1 MVIPGEWYIGVN
13 LLMDLL
19 CLSCAGRLCG
29 GRARPVR
36 LLLAAA
42 LGTGLSMAALACW
55 GARCAG
61 YAALPIALIMALSA
75 FGPERC
81 PRGTAGLMLTGLL
94 AAGAAGHLNRLG
106 MNAAGAALCCAP
118 AAWYGLRLLLRAR
131 SRAGE
136 RAELRLL
143 FEGGGVTLDGLVD
156 TGNLLRDPVTALP
169 VVVASYEALRAHLPE
184 DMSCGRIGTLP
195 RGFRLISVR
204 TAAGSQL
211 LMCFRPR
218 ALYIRSGRVWRAAH
232 AVVAVSDSLTGQ
244 RALLPPTL

>member
-42 LGTGLSMAALACW
+42 LGTGLSMAALVCW

-81 PRGTAGLMLTGLL
+81 PRGTAGLMLTGLM

-106 MNAAGAALCCAP
+106 MNAAGAA
-118 AAWYGLRLLLRAR
+118 LRAR

-169 VVVASYEALRAHLPE
+169 VVVASYDALRTHLPE
-184 DMSCGRIGTLP
+184 GMACGRIGTLP

-218 ALYIRSGRVWRAAH
+218 ALYIRSGRVWRAVH